1 MTYNPPIFKRQSINM
16 KKFCIL
22 WLLAA
27 LTAMNMA
34 AQTRE
39 LHIVSANDMHASLDN
54 MPILAAIVD
63 SLREVDKNLL
73 VFSAGDN
80 RTGNPVNDLYPTP
93 SYPMTSL
100 MNLIGFDASAI
111 GNHEFDSRQEG
122 LAKVI
127 STSNFPYLCA
137 NMKADPAVGIH
148 TEPYHIYFVDG
159 IKIGVLGVVELGVR
173 GIPSAHP
180 DFLKGLS
187 FISPEEA
194 IRQYEWL
201 RKEVDV
207 YILLSH
213 IGYEEDVEMAKKFPY
228 FDLIIGGHTHTQLDG
243 GEMHN
248 GVLVTQN
255 ENKIKRVT
263 YITLKL
269 EGKKVVGK
277 TAKNIEVK
285 GYGSKN
291 ELAAAMVDFFASNPE
306 FRRELTTAT
315 SDFPNS
321 ESLGVMMCDALIQV
335 TGADLALENGGGV
348 RLEEKKAGSFTV
360 GDVLRL
366 DPFDN
371 QCVEMSITGDE
382 FCQMI
387 VSCYENDDQQL
398 PLIGGAKYELTL
410 DPKDFKKV
418 KGIKV
423 FMPDGK
429 RIKAKKKYKMACN
442 SFVAV
447 ICDAPRGDQGEA
459 NGLRCSDI
467 LIKFLDGHAPID
479 YHDTRCAT
487 VINPPKTE

>member
-1 MTYNPPIFKRQSINM
+1 M
-16 KKFCIL
+16 
-22 WLLAA
+22 
-27 LTAMNMA
+27 
-34 AQTRE
+34 
-39 LHIVSANDMHASLDN
+39 
-54 MPILAAIVD
+54 
-63 SLREVDKNLL
+63 
-73 VFSAGDN
+73 
-80 RTGNPVNDLYPTP
+80 
-93 SYPMTSL
+93 
-100 MNLIGFDASAI
+100 
-111 GNHEFDSRQEG
+111 
-122 LAKVI
+122 
-127 STSNFPYLCA
+127 
-137 NMKADPAVGIH
+137 
-148 TEPYHIYFVDG
+148 
-159 IKIGVLGVVELGVR
+159 
-173 GIPSAHP
+173 
-180 DFLKGLS
+180 KGLS

-321 ESLGVMMCDALIQV
+321 ESL
-335 TGADLALENGGGV
+335 
-348 RLEEKKAGSFTV
+348 RLEEKKAGPFTV

-442 SFVAV
+442 SFVAA